1 MFTSGKVSE
10 MKARLNER
18 RSQTNKKI
26 SERSDGITEEDEEED
41 YIDDDDDVVIYWF
54 NQMDN
59 EK

>member
-41 YIDDDDDVVIYWF
+41 YIDDDDDVVIY
-54 NQMDN
+54 
-59 EK
+59 